1 VNALAGAVLAS
12 IPSPSS
18 GTLQLGPLRLN
29 AYGLMIALGVI
40 AAVWVFGRRME
51 RMGIGTRDDAASVAI
66 WAVAAGVIGARLY
79 HIVTSWSSDFSKHP
93 IDMLKVWQGGL
104 GIPGGLLAGV
114 LVGVWRVYRR
124 GLPVGWA
131 ITAATP
137 GLPLAQAIGRWG
149 NWWNQE
155 LFGRPTKLPWALEIH
170 DDKLPVG
177 YASGTTFHPTFLY
190 ESLGCLA
197 IVGLLLLIEH
207 RKRLR
212 PGRLMAIY
220 VAMYS
225 FLRFWVEGLRIDP
238 AHKAGGLR
246 LNEWVALV
254 VFVAAVA
261 YLVIDAIVHRGEP
274 APAMPSA
281 TDLPPPEQSDQVEQA
296 EAHEEVEA
304 DEEPLAEVDEVD
316 ESLAEVDEP
325 LAEVDEVEEPV
336 DEVDEP
342 VDVVDEP
349 ADAAAEPVEPVE
361 PSEPED
367 DVRDG
372 AARYGRNP

>member
-1 VNALAGAVLAS
+1 
-12 IPSPSS
+12 
-18 GTLQLGPLRLN
+18 LRLN

-51 RMGIGTRDDAASVAI
+51 HMGIGTRDDAASIAI

-79 HIVTSWSSDFSKHP
+79 HIVTSWSSDFSNHP

-170 DDKLPVG
+170 DDKLPLG
-177 YASGTTFHPTFLY
+177 YAAGTTFHPTFLY

-197 IVGLLLLIEH
+197 ICGLLLLIEH

-220 VAMYS
+220 LAMYA

-254 VFVAAVA
+254 VFVAAVG
-261 YLVIDAIVHRGEP
+261 YLVIDAIVHRGQP

-281 TDLPPPEQSDQVEQA
+281 TDLPPD
-296 EAHEEVEA
+296 EAPDV
-304 DEEPLAEVDEVD
+304 
-316 ESLAEVDEP
+316 
-325 LAEVDEVEEPV
+325 EVDEVEVE
-336 DEVDEP
+336 EVDGGEP
-342 VDVVDEP
+342 DESHEPDVEDGRDESDEQGEP
-349 ADAAAEPVEPVE
+349 AEA
-361 PSEPED
+361 ED
-367 DVRDG
+367 DARDE
-372 AARYGRNP
+372 AARYGPTP